1 MLKALLKS
9 IGRVFMWL
17 FGPSH
22 FLRIVD
28 GRPRI
33 VRHINSVDHRQSFMY
48 PAILNGIRSLMYVSK
63 MPKGNTWRVHKV
75 RYVGKTKTPYL
86 ELIGKVDG
94 EWCRIL
100 ECTNNISISD
110 SVLRESAFRE
120 LALFSNSAWLKL
132 NVRCIEMIMKAAIIA
147 RWKQYPEHTLST
159 IVQTFQYEMPYSANG
174 IPGLYAAIN
183 GTLVAYDA
191 GEISFVEYV
200 SDEYFDGLKVQE
212 EYVIES
218 EHDGEQLV
226 YTISDCPVDW
236 YVHGI
241 NHITGEITYATRCRV
256 KGRAY
261 KRIARPGSYV
271 QAMEPEQRKAVLSEW
286 EIPKTEVDELQR
298 LAHMS
303 AAELLDPEP
312 IVLDVGDDED
322 VTKLADELYGPSS
335 DTAAKFSQKYSSW
348 DRMPK
353 WADKK
358 FHATE
363 QREWTFL
370 IEIDQFPLNC
380 EVAYVIPGQYQQ
392 DGPIEAVVAFKPIGG
407 GPTVICPFHCPVVE
421 MRPVNNIHHC
431 GDEYRTKDIV
441 VLSRGW
447 RYMFRDCWV
456 PKNCMVSDERLVRNN
471 PTGKPLI
478 AFEYVYESG
487 PMVGKVAVRRFVVPS
502 QVARAGSN
510 NQRKGKRQRGI
521 GKRR

>member
-1 MLKALLKS
+1 MLRALFKS
-9 IGRVFMWL
+9 FKRLLLWVF
-17 FGPSH
+17 GHSH
-22 FLRIVD
+22 FLRVVD
-28 GRPRI
+28 GTPRI
-33 VRHINSVDHRQSFMY
+33 LKKTFTTANKRRPFLVPTVIGGKRHLLIVT
-48 PAILNGIRSLMYVSK
+48 K
-63 MPKGNTWRVHKV
+63 MPDYEPWTV
-75 RYVGKTKTPYL
+75 
-86 ELIGKVDG
+86 IGADGPIIEMAGILDG
-94 EWCRIL
+94 EWCLIQERAHPVA
-100 ECTNNISISD
+100 ISD
-110 SVLRESAFRE
+110 EIIRDSFFPGLITINAKSWGRLDVASME
-120 LALFSNSAWLKL
+120 L
-132 NVRCIEMIMKAAIIA
+132 IMTAAIIR
-147 RWKQYPEHTLST
+147 RWLDFYHQDVASVVHS
-159 IVQTFQYEMPYSANG
+159 FYEMLPVDVNG
-174 IPGLYAAIN
+174 VPGLYASIN
-183 GTLVAYDA
+183 GVVVVDEHGKANFA
-191 GEISFVEYV
+191 KYV
-200 SDEYFDGLKVQE
+200 SEDYFRSLPVRE
-212 EYVIES
+212 EYIIEA
-218 EHDGEQLV
+218 DVGGEQLV
-226 YTISDCPVDW
+226 YTISDCPDGW
-236 YVHGI
+236 YVQNIDH
-241 NHITGEITYATRCRV
+241 EKAAITYVSQQTTSQL
-256 KGRAY
+256 AY
-261 KRIARPGSYV
+261 RSIAQPGSYV

-286 EIPKTEVDELQR
+286 AIPTNDVNELQR
-298 LAHMS
+298 MAHMS

-312 IVLDVGDDED
+312 VALDVGDDED

-335 DTAAKFSQKYSSW
+335 DTAAEFSQKYSSW

-478 AFEYVYESG
+478 TFEYVYESG